1 MYTSSDDAAAN
12 SRATLI
18 TAITAVFL
26 TVAWLS
32 VLARSYVRAML
43 IRNYG
48 WDDAVMLLAVVCR
61 LIMTK
66 SSDISY

>member
-1 MYTSSDDAAAN
+1 MHASSDDAAAN

-48 WDDAVMLLAVVCR
+48 WDDAVMLLAVVCQHV
-61 LIMTK
+61 IVE
-66 SSDISY
+66 SSDVPY